1 MVTRAALVEEAARCS
16 GAPGVC
22 GERLRGRVC
31 VEAGVGGGAGM
42 VGVGGSGTVCVGE
55 NVCISRL

>member
-1 MVTRAALVEEAARCS
+1 MFWGAGSVWGEAARAS
-16 GAPGVC
+16 
-22 GERLRGRVC
+22 VC